1 MILKNRPIILS
12 EILPLSLQR
21 ISGKSADE
29 YLELFLNLDYKIFI
43 IDGTHGGKEIR
54 NYPRWW
60 ERDVL
65 NVGMIPQERI

>member
-1 MILKNRPIILS
+1 
-12 EILPLSLQR
+12 
-21 ISGKSADE
+21 
-29 YLELFLNLDYKIFI
+29 LFLNLDYKIFI